1 MLHAVM
7 KMLQELFRRVPASVR
22 QLGRPVKKAVELWRN
37 YRCGLWILSG
47 RERQSGEPL
56 AVAYAG
62 TDYSKSYFAEKMF
75 AENFEEQN
83 LGRRWVFRALNGA
96 LRRRADI
103 SLFACEVPTAIE
115 NVFNPEAF
123 ATIPVWI
130 RMEAQ
135 LGADSRV
142 WGSKRFLLTQKR
154 VKKDR
159 LTVQVSRDL
168 EPFNDFYRDTYLPYI
183 RARHESAAV
192 TDSAELAAL
201 KFTEGD
207 CELLLVRQD
216 GELLGGIVISIRD
229 GVARFWWLAGS
240 VAEQGKM
247 GSLTDV
253 LYYFAI
259 LRGRD
264 AGCSVLN
271 MGHCHSFLS
280 DGLLWYKREWG
291 GVLLNERAIY
301 DGQIALK
308 VLNATTA
315 LKSFLRHNPFV
326 GTDKNGRFN
335 IHCFTDGTRQG
346 EAELERWNSRYCN
359 PGRVGM
365 RVFNT
370 DPELQVRPEK
380 EMELEPALFCSP

>member
-1 MLHAVM
+1 M
-7 KMLQELFRRVPASVR
+7 KMLHELSRRVPASVR
-22 QLGRPVKKAVELWRN
+22 RLGRPVKKAVELWRN

-47 RERQSGEPL
+47 RERHSGYPL
-56 AVAYAG
+56 VVAYAG
-62 TDYSKSYFAEKMF
+62 TDYSKSYFAGKIF
-75 AENFEEQN
+75 AQDFEEQN
-83 LGRRWVFRALNGA
+83 LGRRWVFRALKGA
-96 LRRRADI
+96 LLRRADI
-103 SLFACEVPTAIE
+103 SLFACEVPTPIE
-115 NVFNPEAF
+115 NVFKPEAF
-123 ATIPVWI
+123 ATIPIWI
-130 RMEAQ
+130 RMEAK
-135 LGADSRV
+135 LSADSRV
-142 WGSKRFLLTQKR
+142 WSSKRFLLTQKR

-168 EPFNDFYRDTYLPYI
+168 EPFNHFYRDTYLPYI
-183 RARHESAAV
+183 RARHEGAAV

-216 GELLGGIVISIRD
+216 GELLGGIVISMRD
-229 GVARFWWLAGS
+229 GVERFWWLAGS
-240 VAEQGKM
+240 LSERGKM

-264 AGCSVLN
+264 AGCSLLN
-271 MGHCHSFLS
+271 MGHCHAFLS

-291 GVLLNERAIY
+291 GVLLNERGIY
-301 DGQIALK
+301 DGQIALQ
-308 VLNATTA
+308 VLNAPSA

-335 IHCFTDGTRQG
+335 IHCFTDGTSEG
-346 EAELERWNSRYCN
+346 EDEVKRWNSRYCN
-359 PGRVGM
+359 PGRIGI

-370 DPELQVRPEK
+370 VPELQVRPDK
-380 EMELEPALFCSP
+380 ERELEPALF